1 MSTKQK
7 SWQATAAVAA
17 AAAAAMTL
25 IGGCNGKAKQD
36 EDADAEARVN
46 TAIVRMHFDEQARG
60 GATTGRTIYPYHFVA
75 DQPSLTPLGEEH
87 VQTLAQALAEEDG
100 KPVRLNVR
108 RGDASAELYDARV
121 TALKERFAEAG
132 VEADRV
138 VFADGLGGGKGISS
152 KALADAERAAASRGN
167 RSRGG
172 SANGGGPTGPGTG
185 YQNSMQGRGD
195 R

>member
-1 MSTKQK
+1 MSTKRE
-7 SWQATAAVAA
+7 SWKAAAAVAA
-17 AAAAAMTL
+17 AAAIAL

-36 EDADAEARVN
+36 EAADAEARVN
-46 TAIVRMHFDEQARG
+46 TAIVRMHFDDQARG
-60 GATTGRTIYPYHFVA
+60 GATTGRTIYPYHFVP
-75 DQPSLTPLGEEH
+75 DQAGLTPIGEEH

-108 RGDASAELYDARV
+108 RGDASTELYDARV
-121 TALKERFAEAG
+121 AALKERFEEAG
-132 VEADRV
+132 VEAERV

-152 KALADAERAAASRGN
+152 KALADAERAAESGGS

-172 SANGGGPTGPGTG
+172 GGSSRRGGPTGPGTG
-185 YQNSMQGRGD
+185 YQNGTQSRSE